1 MALDFQVEP
10 FFDDYSEDKQFYKI
24 LFRPGYAVQARELNQ
39 LQTIL
44 SEQIKRHGDHIFKE
58 GAMIIPGQIAYDLD
72 VSYIKLVDASGLD
85 YTAAFALIQDKI
97 IQNSQGVLA
106 KVVTST
112 GKEGNDASTIFV
124 RYIASGIDNLGNS
137 VAEFS
142 EGDSLTLQDGTSL
155 PVSLV
160 VRDISGL
167 DYPTGNASTASVQR
181 GVYYIRGKF
190 VLVPAQTIVLDKYSN
205 TPSYRV
211 GLQLSEEVVYPE
223 DDETLLD
230 NALGSPNYA
239 APGAARHYIDLV
251 LTKLEL
257 DSDADT
263 DFIDL
268 LRLRNGTV
276 LFKVTRT
283 EYAELEK
290 TLARRTY
297 DESGDYALNPFNIK
311 VREYRSNNR
320 GRRESSIEYIQGD
333 IVSVVNTDGININYY
348 VCTAEGTS
356 NSTPVSF
363 SPNPELG
370 YIQDGTTVRWE
381 HVDRPIF
388 NDGVYKF
395 FSENTQFA
403 NFTLNDHKR
412 LASMV
417 AYSIEPN
424 KAYVKGYEIEKIAT
438 EYLPAFKSR
447 LIPEGSQYLAS
458 YLGVTTESLVE
469 IDASVSEEKTA
480 SIDLSLGSYI
490 LATNLLHSPDLD
502 NFSTVNL
509 YDTAY
514 TYGTIIDGSFTGT
527 AANGTIIG
535 TARVRGIEIHSN
547 VSGVEND
554 VYKVFLFD
562 IKMIGTNKF
571 NQVKALYTTSGFKC
585 NPVSVDVNGDFI
597 LSAATLVNP
606 ENFSLI
612 YPIPDYAV
620 KDITSLD
627 YTVVHKQVK
636 TGDGSLTAPQG
647 FVYESSAVIG
657 NYYAIKNNTGIYDP
671 DVVFIASGSELAISG
686 TQAGVEY
693 TIISTITTTDNA
705 SASTLV
711 SIPTDFSDTFNL
723 EVAAKPIDRVY
734 TLSKSNV
741 VRIVSVLMAS
751 VDEFQD
757 PDPEAP
763 LTVYSYTRNITDRFT
778 FDNGQ
783 YETHYGNSTLRLKD
797 SEAYPTGA
805 IKITYEYI
813 SPSSDN
819 ASKLFTVDSYT
830 HGSSN
835 IAYDEVPI
843 FKSYALRD
851 SLDFRPYVSGAGL
864 YGRNVPKFGRVAIVK
879 YTKYLP
885 RVDNLSLTDRGQYLV
900 SYGFPSENP
909 LEPTIPSNAMKLA
922 IVDVEPYTFTTAY
935 GLKVTRIDNKRYT
948 MRDIGK
954 LENRI
959 KDLEYY
965 TSLSLLEADT
975 NNLKI
980 TDSDGLDRFQSGFL
994 VDSFAGQGVGNTASQ
1009 EWNASIDHK
1018 NRELRPFFAQRQIS
1032 LLEVVNAGG
1041 NYEYKVSGDIIS
1053 IPKDASNPE
1062 VAMITQAKASRDIS
1076 VNPFDIA
1083 TFRGI
1088 MYLNPWSDTWFA
1100 TDRRPDIIINDE
1112 GQYNAVVAKAEAD
1125 GVLGTIWNAWQVL
1138 FQGEPIITGSRL
1150 DVISSKA
1157 QGNAFAKIDTSIL
1170 NANNNFGGSGTYWSP
1185 RDSFNPAEL
1194 IAIGITDGRLN
1205 GTTASTDAAGSR
1217 VVTIETSAVE
1227 LLRFRDGKKTFIED
1241 KIDSRV
1247 VDDRVVETQIIPYI
1261 RPRAVLFNA
1270 KGLKPTTDVNAF
1282 FDGINVNKYIQKA
1295 LVIEVLPISGKG
1307 YNFDVDRNCG
1317 TNVQQSARLV
1327 EMPAYGVG
1335 TVSVTNGSNAITGIG
1350 TAFLSEFPSSG
1361 VGLIIIGDDEYQVD
1375 TVSSDTALTLT
1386 SNYTGPT
1393 ISGIAYSIRIPNV
1406 SNREVE
1412 VAFTHGE
1419 VITNTRGAT
1428 AIVVGQEVHKVG
1440 AVDKYYLHILNR
1452 KTGTDGK
1459 NFLVNDV
1466 LTGEYTDTNGNF
1478 GLQPQVKYVIA
1489 PVDQRTVLS
1498 GGKVKTSYTGQLHG
1512 LFRIPN
1518 NPIDRFKTGV
1528 RELTF
1533 TSGDDSKTQGATDA
1547 RAYYEANG
1555 LLEIRQRTIV
1565 STRTANLAV
1574 EELAPE
1580 ENRIIQTTDRLVRD
1594 TGWFDPLAQTFLVQ
1608 EEGGAFLSSVD
1619 LFFSAKD
1626 ENIPVRIEIREVVN
1640 GYPGQKVLPFS
1651 RVQKSPAEVLTSA
1664 NGSIATK
1671 FTFVSPV
1678 YVQPYTEYAIVI
1690 LSDSARYF
1698 VHISR
1703 SGDVGYD
1710 GNPISGQ
1717 PYNGVFFLSQNA
1729 STWTASQLEDLKFVI
1744 NKAKFKTGTYVA
1756 KFSVPRL
1763 PIKKLDFNPFYVK
1776 SGKSKI
1782 RVLHRN
1788 HGFKSGDKVVLY
1800 TRQHIESLGGFS
1812 ASSIFGP
1819 QGNGKEHTVENPVEE
1834 DSYVINVAGQIAN
1847 ATGRM
1852 GGAYIYA
1859 TEHYEYS
1866 TAMLD
1871 VTNVSIAGTDINYKL
1886 TTREKSN
1893 TVTSSTINITNK
1905 ENYHF
1910 SSPKILRP
1918 DKEIDDI
1925 VLEAYMTTNNPNLS
1939 PIIDTGRIS
1948 LTMVNNKVDYPTVHT
1963 VNDEELDTINLA
1975 NANLNTNSPTGSSI
1989 QLVKSDSS
1997 NTNYDGIKVSTS
2009 YAEAYNNLSQL
2020 RIGSAVKFENDGS
2033 LIYYVAEKYTETSTL
2048 TLIFTTE
2055 SLTETPSIP
2064 SGTGIAIDWLSH
2076 YNSEISPDGGS
2087 VTSKYVTK
2095 KINLSRSSDLL
2106 RIMFSALIPN
2116 EADVEVYYK
2125 TGQSIDSEFIGSR
2138 YYRAAP
2144 TSAYNKSDIKF
2155 NNLTFDV
2162 EGLDPFN
2169 SFVVKIVMKS
2179 TNTAKVPK
2187 IKDFRVIACAV

>member
-106 KVVTST
+106 KVITAT
-112 GKEGNDASTIFV
+112 IKEGNDASTIFV

-320 GRRESSIEYIQGD
+320 GRRGNSIKYIQGD
-333 IVSVVNTDGININYY
+333 IISVVNLDGININYY
-348 VCTAEGTS
+348 VCTNEGTS
-356 NSTPVSF
+356 APNDSGITF
-363 SPNPELG
+363 SPNPPLG
-370 YIQDGTTVRWE
+370 YIDDGTVRWE
-381 HVDRPIF
+381 HVNQPIF
-388 NDGVYKF
+388 NDGVYQF
-395 FSENTQFA
+395 FSENAQFA

-438 EYLPAFKSR
+438 EYLPGFKSR
-447 LIPEGSQYLAS
+447 LIPVGSAALAE
-458 YLGVTTESLVE
+458 YLGVESLPE
-469 IDASVSEEKTA
+469 IDASVSVEKTA
-480 SIDLSLGSYI
+480 SIDLSLGSYV
-490 LATNLLHSPDLD
+490 LAKNLRHAPDLD
-502 NFSTVNL
+502 KFTTVNL
-509 YDTAY
+509 YDSAY
-514 TYGTIIDGSFTGT
+514 TYSDSTISG
-527 AANGTIIG
+527 NIIG

-571 NQVKALYTTSGFKC
+571 NQVESIYTTSGFKC
-585 NPVSVDVNGDFI
+585 NTVDNDGN
-597 LSAATLVNP
+597 LSTATLVNP

-612 YPIPDYAV
+612 YPIPDYAI
-620 KDITSLD
+620 KEITSLD
-627 YTVVHKQVK
+627 YTVVHRQVK
-636 TGDGSLTAPQG
+636 TGNGTLTAPDG
-647 FVYESSAVIG
+647 FSYESTAAIG
-657 NYYAIKNNTGIYDP
+657 NYYAIRNDTGAYDSA
-671 DVVFIASGSELAISG
+671 VEFSASGSTLTISG
-686 TQAGVEY
+686 AQAAEY

-711 SIPTDFSDTFNL
+711 SIPADFTDSFST
-723 EVAAKPIDRVY
+723 EAEAKPIDRIY
-734 TLSKSNV
+734 TLSRSNA
-741 VRIVSVLMAS
+741 VRVVSVLMRS
-751 VDEFQD
+751 NDGF
-757 PDPEAP
+757 
-763 LTVYSYTRNITDRFT
+763 TSNTSSYTRNITDRFT

-797 SEAYPTGA
+797 SEAYPTA
-805 IKITYEYI
+805 PIQITYEYI
-813 SPSSDN
+813 LPASDSVSN
-819 ASKLFTVDSYT
+819 VLTVDSYT

-835 IAYDEVPI
+835 IAYEEIPAFRD
-843 FKSYALRD
+843 YDLRD
-851 SLDFRPYVSGAGL
+851 SLDFRPYVSGADL

-900 SYGFPSENP
+900 SYGIPSENP

-935 GLKVTRIDNKRYT
+935 SLKVTRIDNKRYT

-975 NNLKI
+975 NNLRI

-1018 NRELRPFFAQRQIS
+1018 NRELRPFFSQRQVN
-1032 LLEVVNAGG
+1032 LLEVVDAGVG
-1041 NYEYKVSGDIIS
+1041 YEYKVSGDIIS

-1076 VNPFDIA
+1076 VNPFDVA

-1100 TDRRPDIIINDE
+1100 TDRRPDIIINDD
-1112 GQYNAVVAKAEAD
+1112 GQYNALVAKAEAD
-1125 GVLGTIWNAWQVL
+1125 GVLGTVWNAWQVL
-1138 FQGEPIITGSRL
+1138 FQGEPVTTGSRL
-1150 DVISSKA
+1150 DVISSA
-1157 QGNAFAKIDTSIL
+1157 GQGNAFAKINTEIL
-1170 NANNNFGGSGTYWSP
+1170 NANNGFGGAGTLWRARST
-1185 RDSFNPAEL
+1185 FTTEEL
-1194 IAIGITDGRLN
+1194 NAIGITDGRLS
-1205 GTTASTDAAGSR
+1205 GTTASKQAAGSR
-1217 VVTIETSAVE
+1217 VLTIETDAVE
-1227 LLRFRDGKKTFIED
+1227 ILQSRTGKRTFIED
-1241 KIDSRV
+1241 KVDSRV
-1247 VDDRVVETQIIPYI
+1247 VDDRVVETQVVPYI

-1282 FDGINVNKYIQKA
+1282 FDGINVNRYIQKA

-1317 TNVQQSARLV
+1317 KNVEQAARLV

-1335 TVSVTNGSNAITGIG
+1335 TISVTNGQAVVTGVG
-1350 TAFLSEFPSSG
+1350 TAFSSEFPNDG
-1361 VGLIIIGDDEYQVD
+1361 TGILIIGDDEFQVS
-1375 TVSSDTALTLT
+1375 TVTNNTSLTLS
-1386 SNYTGPT
+1386 SNY
-1393 ISGIAYSIRIPNV
+1393 SGTTASDIAYKVRIPNV

-1419 VITNTRGAT
+1419 VITNARGAT

-1459 NFLVNDV
+1459 NFLANDV

-1489 PVDQRTVLS
+1489 PVDQLTKLDS
-1498 GGKVKTSYTGQLHG
+1498 GKVKTSYTGQLHG

-1533 TSGDDSKTQGATDA
+1533 TSGDDSKTQGTTDA

-1555 LLEIRQRTIV
+1555 LLEIKQRTIV

-1580 ENRIIQTTDRLVRD
+1580 ENRIIQTTDRLTRD

-1678 YVQPYTEYAIVI
+1678 YVQEYTEYAIVI
-1690 LSDSARYF
+1690 LSDSAKYF

-1729 STWTASQLEDLKFVI
+1729 STWTASQLDDLKFVL
-1744 NKAKFKTGTYVA
+1744 NKAQFKTGTYAA

-1763 PIKKLDFNPFYVK
+1763 VSKNLDFNPLYVR
-1776 SGKSKI
+1776 SGQSKI
-1782 RVLHRN
+1782 RVAHRN
-1788 HGFKSGDKVVLY
+1788 HGFKVNDQVKLS
-1800 TRQHIESLGGFS
+1800 TRQYINSLGGFS
-1812 ASSIFGP
+1812 AASIFGDK
-1819 QGNGKEHTVENPVEE
+1819 GTGKLHNIIDVEE
-1834 DSYVINVAGQIAN
+1834 DTYVIDIGETESADS
-1847 ATGRM
+1847 TGRM
-1852 GGAYIYA
+1852 GGAYVYA

-1871 VTNVSIAGTDINYKL
+1871 VTNVTIAGTDVKYKL
-1886 TTREKSN
+1886 ITREKDD
-1893 TVTSSTINITNK
+1893 TSETSTIDITDK

-1910 SSPKILRP
+1910 ITPKILRP
-1918 DKEIDDI
+1918 GEEINDI

-1948 LTMVNNKVDYPTVHT
+1948 LTMVNNKVDYPTVHAI
-1963 VNDEELDTINLA
+1963 NDEELDTIRLLTGA
-1975 NANLNTNSPTGSSI
+1975 TVNTSTAESTNI
-1989 QLVKSDSS
+1989 ELVNS
-1997 NTNYDGIKVSTS
+1997 NTAIKVSTTNTT
-2009 YAEAYNNLSQL
+2009 AYNALSQL
-2020 RIGSAVKFENDGS
+2020 RIGSAVRFENGGS
-2033 LIYYVAEKYTETSTL
+2033 KIYYVAEKYTETSSL
-2048 TLIFTTE
+2048 TLVFATE
-2055 SLTETPSIP
+2055 SLTEVPSIS
-2064 SGTGIAIDWLSH
+2064 SGTTNIDWLSH

-2162 EGLDPFN
+2162 EGLNPFN
-2169 SFVVKIVMKS
+2169 SFIVKIVMKS